1 MATQSVCSSCTSA
14 GGAAPP
20 RGRPI
25 AGTPIR
31 ALAVACLLL
40 LATPGAAQ
48 TGAARSYPER
58 PIRVIVPFT
67 AGGGAD
73 LIARTVGQKLTE
85 QLGQQLVVD
94 NRVGAAG
101 NIGTEMVARAS
112 PDGYTLLLGYVGNLA
127 IGPALKRKL
136 PFDSVRDFAPITELA
151 AAPNILVVHPAVP
164 AKNFLEFIAYVKAN
178 PKKVSYSSAVVGSPG
193 HLAGEFLNRAAG
205 IEMTHIPYK
214 GAAQAIIDVIGGQV
228 PAMFGVSTVLPQV
241 QAGKLRA
248 LATTGAR
255 RFSLLPQVPTIAESG
270 FPGFEATAWYGLLAP
285 ARTPQTVVTR
295 LHGEAVRA
303 LKSPEVKERLEAT
316 GFEIVGNTPDAFATY
331 IKSEISKWREVA
343 EASGTKA
350 D

>member
-1 MATQSVCSSCTSA
+1 MPSACSSSTSA
-14 GGAAPP
+14 L
-20 RGRPI
+20 
-25 AGTPIR
+25 
-31 ALAVACLLL
+31 ALACLLL
-40 LATPGAAQ
+40 VAASGAAQ
-48 TGAARSYPER
+48 TGASRSYPER

-73 LIARTVGQKLTE
+73 LIARTVGQKLSE
-85 QLGQQLVVD
+85 QLGQQLVAD
-94 NRVGAAG
+94 NRVGADG
-101 NIGTEMVARAS
+101 NIATEIGAHAA

-136 PFDSVRDFAPITELA
+136 PFDPVRDFAPITQLA
-151 AAPNILVVHPAVP
+151 AAPNILVVHPSVP
-164 AKNFLEFIAYVKAN
+164 AKNFPEFIAYVKAN
-178 PKKVSYSSAVVGSPG
+178 PKKVNFSSATVGSPG
-193 HLAGEFLNRAAG
+193 HLTGEFLNRAAG

-214 GAAQAIIDVIGGQV
+214 GAAQAIVDVIGGQI
-228 PAMFGVSTVLPQV
+228 PAMFGVSTVMPQV

-248 LATTGAR
+248 LATTGTR
-255 RFSLLPQVPTIAESG
+255 RFTLLPQVPTIAESG

-303 LKSPEVKERLEAT
+303 LKAPEVKERLEAA
-316 GFEIVGNTPDAFATY
+316 GFEVVGSTPDAFAAY

-343 EASGTKA
+343 AAAGTKL

>member
-1 MATQSVCSSCTSA
+1 MATPSVCSSCTSA
-14 GGAAPP
+14 L
-20 RGRPI
+20 
-25 AGTPIR
+25 
-31 ALAVACLLL
+31 ALACLLL
-40 LATPGAAQ
+40 VATAGAAQ
-48 TGAARSYPER
+48 TGASRSYPER

-73 LIARTVGQKLTE
+73 LIARTVGQKLSE
-85 QLGQQLVVD
+85 QLGQQLVAD
-94 NRVGAAG
+94 NRVGADG
-101 NIGTEMVARAS
+101 NIATELGAHAA

-136 PFDSVRDFAPITELA
+136 PFDPVRDFAPITQLA
-151 AAPNILVVHPAVP
+151 AAPNILVVHPSVP
-164 AKNFLEFIAYVKAN
+164 AKNFPEFIAYVKAN
-178 PKKVSYSSAVVGSPG
+178 PKKVNFSSATVGSPG
-193 HLAGEFLNRAAG
+193 HLTGEFLNRAAG

-214 GAAQAIIDVIGGQV
+214 GAAQAIVDVIGGQI
-228 PAMFGVSTVLPQV
+228 PAMFGVSTVMPQV

-248 LATTGAR
+248 LATTGTR

-285 ARTPQTVVTR
+285 ARTPQSVVTR

-303 LKSPEVKERLEAT
+303 LKVPEVKERLEAA
-316 GFEIVGNTPDAFATY
+316 GFEVVGSTPDAFAAY

-343 EASGTKA
+343 AAAGTKL